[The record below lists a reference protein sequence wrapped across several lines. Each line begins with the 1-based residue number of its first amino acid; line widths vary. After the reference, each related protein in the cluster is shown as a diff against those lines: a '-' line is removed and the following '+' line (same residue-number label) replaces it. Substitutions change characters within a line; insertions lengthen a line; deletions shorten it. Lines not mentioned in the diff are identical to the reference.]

1 MPEQPGR
8 VPTDDLRVGSPPTAS
23 RLLRRGLRKRC
34 PACGERDIWAS
45 WGRPIERC
53 PNCGLVFER
62 IEGHFVGAVGIN
74 TIVSFIVL
82 FMVLIVSMILTAP
95 EFELWILLPV
105 NVGVTLAMTTWFMP
119 ISKTLWTS
127 FDIMMRPLRPD
138 EVDWSKA
145 GD

>member
-1 MPEQPGR
+1 MG
-8 VPTDDLRVGSPPTAS
+8 TPPSRS

-45 WGRPIERC
+45 WGRPVELC
-53 PNCGLVFER
+53 PRCGLRFER

-74 TIVSFIVL
+74 TIVSFVVL
-82 FMVLIVSMILTAP
+82 FIVLIVSMILTAP
-95 EFELWILLPV
+95 EFELRILLPV

-138 EVDWSKA
+138 EVDWSQA
-145 GD
+145 GG